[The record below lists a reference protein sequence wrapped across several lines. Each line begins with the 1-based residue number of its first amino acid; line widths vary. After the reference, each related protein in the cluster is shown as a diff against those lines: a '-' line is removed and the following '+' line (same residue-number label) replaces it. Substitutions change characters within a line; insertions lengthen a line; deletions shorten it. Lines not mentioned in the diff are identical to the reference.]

1 MVKDERKD
9 KREEVVKG
17 IGGKKN
23 NMIYIYTFVKYFCCF
38 FFIFFLS
45 CVCMINYYFI
55 LNNSIVSNS
64 LILSNLFFS
73 HNTKKNVQCVF
84 TNDLFCSSTAIYPF
98 SVHIISSSNLFLF
111 VLYLF
116 VFPSL
121 LPLLPQLH
129 VFDVL
134 LILDD
139 L

>member
-45 CVCMINYYFI
+45 CVCMIIINFKIIRCLY
-55 LNNSIVSNS
+55 S

>member
-17 IGGKKN
+17 IRGKKI
-23 NMIYIYTFVKYFCCF
+23 IYVRNYFCCF

-55 LNNSIVSNS
+55 FVLNNSIVSNS

-121 LPLLPQLH
+121 LPLMPQLH

>member
-17 IGGKKN
+17 IRGKKI
-23 NMIYIYTFVKYFCCF
+23 IYVRNYFCCF

-45 CVCMINYYFI
+45 CVCMIIINFKIIRCLY
-55 LNNSIVSNS
+55 S

-121 LPLLPQLH
+121 LPLMPQLH

-134 LILDD
+134 LISDD

>member
-17 IGGKKN
+17 IRGKKI
-23 NMIYIYTFVKYFCCF
+23 IYVRNYFCCF

-134 LILDD
+134 LISDD

>member
-17 IGGKKN
+17 IRGKKI
-23 NMIYIYTFVKYFCCF
+23 IYVRNYFCCF

-45 CVCMINYYFI
+45 CVCMIIINFKIIRCLY
-55 LNNSIVSNS
+55 S